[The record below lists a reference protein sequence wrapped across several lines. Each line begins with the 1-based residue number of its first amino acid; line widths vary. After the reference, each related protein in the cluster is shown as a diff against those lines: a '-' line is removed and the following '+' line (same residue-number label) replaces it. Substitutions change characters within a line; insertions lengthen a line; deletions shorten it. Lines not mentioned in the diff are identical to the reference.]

1 MISQKFVSRHLLR
14 RSALSDLLLPLS
26 LLYGFVQA
34 QRRKSLP
41 QKAWRPP
48 CKVISVGNL
57 ASGGGGKTPF
67 TIWLAGL
74 LNDAGIPTGISHRG
88 YKGAW
93 ENTPS
98 LVSDRKSLLAD
109 VSQAGDE
116 AHLIAASLPGIPVV
130 AGKRRVA
137 AISVLLGWFPDT
149 EIVVM
154 DDALQ
159 HLGVAR
165 DLDIVCFSAETGI
178 GNGRVLP
185 AGYLRE
191 PLSSMDPSQISV
203 VISRNASSDPSAIYG
218 CLARRGLPVF
228 ACEYQVGAYV
238 DAMGN
243 AYEPESLRG
252 KRLYLVSG
260 IAHPESFAQT
270 VKETGLY
277 FVGHK
282 VFPDHYAFD
291 RESEIK
297 ALEDL
302 CLGERIDHLVC
313 TQKDLGKLARH
324 QGLGPKLLAPRIR
337 LACSEQDK
345 LMALVKSRLGLS

>member
-41 QKAWRPP
+41 PKAWRPP

-130 AGKRRVA
+130 AGKRRAA

-149 EIVVM
+149 KIVVM

-191 PLSSMDPSQISV
+191 PLSSLDPSQISV

-218 CLARRGLPVF
+218 CLASRGLPVF
-228 ACEYQVGAYV
+228 ACGYQVGAYV
-238 DAMGN
+238 DAEGRE
-243 AYEPESLRG
+243 YQPESLRG

-260 IAHPESFAQT
+260 IAGPESFAQT
-270 VKETGLY
+270 VKDSGLS
-277 FVGHK
+277 FAGHK
-282 VFPDHYAFD
+282 AFGDHYAFNDERELGALAELCRREGID
-291 RESEIK
+291 RL
-297 ALEDL
+297 A
-302 CLGERIDHLVC
+302 C
-313 TQKDLGKLARH
+313 TQKDLAKLARH
-324 QGLGPKLLAPRIR
+324 QGLRDRLIAPRIS
-337 LACSEQDK
+337 LVCSEQEK
-345 LMALVKSRLGLS
+345 LMALVKSRLGLA